1 MYVSSN
7 GTTASA
13 CVEALGFD
21 VNLSMQDRVQ
31 AEVALH
37 SAGPL
42 LSKVSLIAEEPT
54 LMERV
59 ALMLHPSF
67 ALKGRQPSPTKPPP
81 PPPPLPLS
89 GEHLHVL
96 TPKNGVHH
104 ELL

>member
-1 MYVSSN
+1 M
-7 GTTASA
+7 
-13 CVEALGFD
+13 
-21 VNLSMQDRVQ
+21 Q

-67 ALKGRQPSPTKPPP
+67 ALRGKPWQ
-81 PPPPLPLS
+81 S
-89 GEHLHVL
+89 LHVGDH
-96 TPKNGVHH
+96 K
-104 ELL
+104 